1 MLENKE
7 FMIEDDVVNC
17 DKLNDVEN
25 FVILIE
31 NNDDNKIEKKDSKF
45 VDLFVLE
52 INSVDLK

>member
-1 MLENKE
+1 
-7 FMIEDDVVNC
+7 MIEDDVVNC

-31 NNDDNKIEKKDSKF
+31 NNDDSKLEKKDSKF

-52 INSVDLK
+52 INSVDLR

>member
-7 FMIEDDVVNC
+7 FIIEDDVVNC

-31 NNDDNKIEKKDSKF
+31 NNGDSEIEKKDSKF
-45 VDLFVLE
+45 VDLFVFE

>member
-31 NNDDNKIEKKDSKF
+31 NNGDSEIEKKDSKF
-45 VDLFVLE
+45 VDLFVFE

>member
-31 NNDDNKIEKKDSKF
+31 NNGDSEIEKKDSKF
-45 VDLFVLE
+45 VDLFVFE
-52 INSVDLK
+52 INSVDIK

>member
-31 NNDDNKIEKKDSKF
+31 NNGDSEIEKIDSKF
-45 VDLFVLE
+45 VDLFVFE

>member
-31 NNDDNKIEKKDSKF
+31 NKDDSKIEKKDSKF

>member
-1 MLENKE
+1 
-7 FMIEDDVVNC
+7 MIEDDVVNC

-31 NNDDNKIEKKDSKF
+31 NNDNSKIEKKDIKF
-45 VDLFVLE
+45 VDLFVFE